1 MSFNFSREIPLTNN
15 FNKNPDDIDSLR
27 LIMTG
32 QDLTGQQ
39 EDENTCDIILNK
51 NNKIVTPD
59 FMSWFYGNPYIP
71 LNGGTDTGEEYC
83 IEIALNLGT
92 SLYSCTV
99 YSTRSITFSGSS
111 GDGGVV

>member
-32 QDLTGQQ
+32 QDLMGQ

-51 NNKIVTPD
+51 NNKMVNSF
-59 FMSWFYGNPYIP
+59 FMVWFYGNPYIP
-71 LNGGTDTGEEYC
+71 LDIGTNTGEEYC
-83 IEIALNLGT
+83 IEIALNLETG
-92 SLYSCTV
+92 LYGCTV
-99 YSTRSITFSGSS
+99 YSTRSITFSDSS
-111 GDGGVV
+111 GGGIV